1 MSNQLITIP
10 LSLISD
16 TPNNYELGEKIR
28 NIANEQ
34 IKKTN
39 SIFPDNVEYT
49 DEYYKKEYI
58 NPYNVNKKQ

>member
-1 MSNQLITIP
+1 MNKTTIEIP
-10 LSLISD
+10 LTLIEE

-28 NIANEQ
+28 KIANEQ
-34 IKKTN
+34 IQETR

-58 NPYNVNKKQ
+58 NPYNSNKK

>member
-1 MSNQLITIP
+1 MSNQTITIP
-10 LSLISD
+10 LSLISE

-34 IKKTN
+34 IKETR

-58 NPYNVNKKQ
+58 NPYNVNKK